1 MFCLISVYNYLLTHS
16 GKLYPS
22 VLQLPHTGLV
32 NQLSYAICIPHNTI
46 VNSFNTDIS
55 IFGLVIIN
63 LSILINWIRE
73 IYFKQFDTK
82 ECNQIRNNIYY
93 LVIIFLLNY

>member
-1 MFCLISVYNYLLTHS
+1 MFCSISVYNYLLAYS
-16 GKLYPS
+16 GKLYSS

-46 VNSFNTDIS
+46 VSSFNTDIS

-73 IYFKQFDTK
+73 IYFKQFYTK
-82 ECNQIRNNIYY
+82 ECNKIRNNIYY